1 MTVVLR
7 QRQHQKTAGRNRRE
21 QITDHQDQ
29 PAIEAVR
36 QMAGGNRASHHRDEL
51 KEPDVSERERR
62 ARDSVNL
69 PAHRHRL
76 NLNRENREEARAQ
89 KTAKVAMR
97 QGAWICG
104 RGGGIHRPSRLYW
117 KRAPES
123 TFCQSPLISRRLPS
137 WTSQRSELTSI
148 GCGTTRSSP
157 SWSSTFASPT
167 SRSAF
172 DRDWKAHGH
181 MDRVVA
187 RFEDWARRQP
197 IRGMKLEVVRLEG
210 RTPLLFMEI
219 PGDSKDCVLLYG
231 HMDKQPEMSGWREGL
246 GPWNPVLEGD
256 RLYGRGSADDGYAMF
271 SCLGA
276 IGALQANSVK
286 HARCVVVIEACEE
299 SGSFDLP
306 HYISISR
313 RASASQACA
322 SRSTRDAATTISSG
336 CTTSLR
342 GLVGGKLQVEV
353 LTEGVHSGDAGG
365 VVPDSFRIVR
375 QLLSRVED
383 EATGKVLA
391 PEFHAKIPDARLK
404 QAAAAA
410 AVLGDDICTKFP
422 FIERTRPVSN
432 DTTELILNRAWRP
445 ALSIIGADGLPPTGN
460 AGNVLRPGTA
470 VSLSLRLPPTVDAK
484 VASQKLKSIL
494 ENDPPYGCKVTF
506 QANWGASGWDAPALS
521 PWLERSLDAASN
533 DYFGKP
539 TAYMGEG
546 GTIPFMGML
555 GERFP
560 QAQFLITGVLGP
572 HTNAHGPNEFLH
584 IPTAKGDLLRSES
597 DRRSFHRA
605 NAD

>member
-1 MTVVLR
+1 MDK
-7 QRQHQKTAGRNRRE
+7 QS
-21 QITDHQDQ
+21 
-29 PAIEAVR
+29 VR
-36 QMAGGNRASHHRDEL
+36 TYVEKLWDASIVGEL
-51 KEPDVSERERR
+51 VEYIRIPNK
-62 ARDSVNL
+62 SV
-69 PAHRHRL
+69 
-76 NLNRENREEARAQ
+76 
-89 KTAKVAMR
+89 
-97 QGAWICG
+97 
-104 RGGGIHRPSRLYW
+104 
-117 KRAPES
+117 
-123 TFCQSPLISRRLPS
+123 
-137 WTSQRSELTSI
+137 
-148 GCGTTRSSP
+148 
-157 SWSSTFASPT
+157 
-167 SRSAF
+167 AF

-187 RFEDWARRQP
+187 RFENWARRQP
-197 IRGMKLEVVRLEG
+197 IRGMKLEVVQLEG
-210 RTPLLFMEI
+210 RTPLLFIEI
-219 PGDSKDCVLLYG
+219 PGDSNDCVLLYG
-231 HMDKQPEMSGWREGL
+231 HMDKQPEMAGWREGL
-246 GPWNPVLEGD
+246 GPWQPVFEGD

-276 IGALQANSVK
+276 ISALQASSTK

-306 HYISISR
+306 HYIEHLAPRIGQPSLCI
-313 RASASQACA
+313 AL
-322 SRSTRDAATTISSG
+322 DSG
-336 CTTSLR
+336 CGNYDQLWLTTSLR

-375 QLLSRVED
+375 SLLSRVED

-391 PEFHAKIPDARLK
+391 AEFHATIPAARLK
-404 QAAAAA
+404 QAAATAT
-410 AVLGDDICTKFP
+410 VLGDDIRTKFP
-422 FIERTRPVSN
+422 FIERTHAVSN

-460 AGNVLRPGTA
+460 AGNVLRPGTS

-484 VASQKLKSIL
+484 VATQKLKSIL
-494 ENDPPYGCKVTF
+494 EKDPPYGCKVTF
-506 QANWGASGWDAPALS
+506 QSNWGASGWDAPELS

-533 DYFGKP
+533 DYFGRP

-584 IPTAKGDLLRSES
+584 IPTAKKVTCCVAKVIADHFNRT
-597 DRRSFHRA
+597 
-605 NAD
+605 NA

>member
-1 MTVVLR
+1 MD
-7 QRQHQKTAGRNRRE
+7 KS
-21 QITDHQDQ
+21 
-29 PAIEAVR
+29 AIRTHVDR
-36 QMAGGNRASHHRDEL
+36 LWD
-51 KEPDVSERERR
+51 
-62 ARDSVNL
+62 DSV
-69 PAHRHRL
+69 
-76 NLNRENREEARAQ
+76 
-89 KTAKVAMR
+89 V
-97 QGAWICG
+97 G
-104 RGGGIHRPSRLYW
+104 
-117 KRAPES
+117 
-123 TFCQSPLISRRLPS
+123 
-137 WTSQRSELTSI
+137 ELVEYIRIPNKSV
-148 GCGTTRSSP
+148 
-157 SWSSTFASPT
+157 
-167 SRSAF
+167 AF

-210 RTPLLFMEI
+210 RTPLLFIEI

-246 GPWNPVLEGD
+246 GPWSPVIEGD
-256 RLYGRGSADDGYAMF
+256 RLYGRGSADDGYATF
-271 SCLGA
+271 ACLGA
-276 IGALQANSVK
+276 ISALQANSVP

-306 HYISISR
+306 HYI
-313 RASASQACA
+313 QHL
-322 SRSTRDAATTISSG
+322 AARIGQPSLCIALDSG
-336 CTTSLR
+336 CGNFDQLWLTTSLR

-391 PEFHAKIPDARLK
+391 PEFHAKIPEARLK
-404 QAAAAA
+404 QAAAT
-410 AVLGDDICTKFP
+410 AVVIGDEFGTKFP
-422 FIERTRPVSN
+422 FIEHTLPVSN

-460 AGNVLRPGTA
+460 AGNVLRPGTS
-470 VSLSLRLPPTVDAK
+470 VSLSLRLPPTVDAH

-494 ENDPPYGCKVTF
+494 EKDPPYGCKVTF
-506 QANWGASGWDAPALS
+506 QANWGATGWDAPALS
-521 PWLERSLDAASN
+521 PWLDRSLDAASN

-584 IPTAKGDLLRSES
+584 IPTAKKLTCCVARVIADHFTRSS
-597 DRRSFHRA
+597 
-605 NAD
+605 

>member
-1 MTVVLR
+1 MDKSAIRSHVEQLWDKSVV
-7 QRQHQKTAGRNRRE
+7 G
-21 QITDHQDQ
+21 
-29 PAIEAVR
+29 
-36 QMAGGNRASHHRDEL
+36 EL
-51 KEPDVSERERR
+51 VEYIRIPNK
-62 ARDSVNL
+62 SV
-69 PAHRHRL
+69 
-76 NLNRENREEARAQ
+76 
-89 KTAKVAMR
+89 
-97 QGAWICG
+97 
-104 RGGGIHRPSRLYW
+104 
-117 KRAPES
+117 
-123 TFCQSPLISRRLPS
+123 
-137 WTSQRSELTSI
+137 
-148 GCGTTRSSP
+148 
-157 SWSSTFASPT
+157 
-167 SRSAF
+167 AF

-197 IRGMKLEVVRLEG
+197 IRGMKVEVVRLEG
-210 RTPLLFMEI
+210 RTPLLFIEI

-246 GPWNPVLEGD
+246 GPWDPVLDGD

-271 SCLGA
+271 ACLGA
-276 IGALQANSVK
+276 IGALQASSIP

-306 HYISISR
+306 HYIEHL
-313 RASASQACA
+313 
-322 SRSTRDAATTISSG
+322 AARIGQPNLCIALDSG
-336 CTTSLR
+336 CGNYDQLWLTTSLR
-342 GLVGGKLQVEV
+342 GLIGGRLQVDV

-375 QLLSRVED
+375 NLLSRVED

-391 PEFHAKIPDARLK
+391 PEFYATIPDARLK
-404 QAAAAA
+404 QAAATS
-410 AVLGDDICTKFP
+410 AVIGDDFRTKFP
-422 FIERTRPVSN
+422 FVEHARPVSN

-460 AGNVLRPGTA
+460 AGNVLRAGTA
-470 VSLSLRLPPTVDAK
+470 VSLSLRLPPTVDARI
-484 VASQKLKSIL
+484 ASQKLKNIL

-506 QANWGASGWDAPALS
+506 KANWGATGWDSPALS

-560 QAQFLITGVLGP
+560 QSQFLITGVLGP
-572 HTNAHGPNEFLH
+572 HANAHGPNEFLH
-584 IPTAKGDLLRSES
+584 IPTAKKVTCCVAKVLADHFTRSTG
-597 DRRSFHRA
+597 
-605 NAD
+605 

>member
-1 MTVVLR
+1 M
-7 QRQHQKTAGRNRRE
+7 QSFSMDKS
-21 QITDHQDQ
+21 
-29 PAIEAVR
+29 AIR
-36 QMAGGNRASHHRDEL
+36 SHVERLWDESIVGEL
-51 KEPDVSERERR
+51 VEYIRIPNK
-62 ARDSVNL
+62 SV
-69 PAHRHRL
+69 
-76 NLNRENREEARAQ
+76 
-89 KTAKVAMR
+89 
-97 QGAWICG
+97 
-104 RGGGIHRPSRLYW
+104 
-117 KRAPES
+117 
-123 TFCQSPLISRRLPS
+123 
-137 WTSQRSELTSI
+137 
-148 GCGTTRSSP
+148 
-157 SWSSTFASPT
+157 
-167 SRSAF
+167 AF

-219 PGDSKDCVLLYG
+219 PGDSEDCLLLYG

-246 GPWNPVLEGD
+246 GPWQPVLEGD

-271 SCLGA
+271 ACLGA

-286 HARCVVVIEACEE
+286 HARCVVIIEACEE

-306 HYISISR
+306 HYI
-313 RASASQACA
+313 QHL
-322 SRSTRDAATTISSG
+322 AARIGQPSLCIALDSG
-336 CTTSLR
+336 CGNYEQLWLTTSLR

-375 QLLSRVED
+375 QLLSRLED
-383 EATGKVLA
+383 ETTGKVLA
-391 PEFHAKIPDARLK
+391 PEFHASIPEGRLK
-404 QAAAAA
+404 QAAATAK
-410 AVLGDDICTKFP
+410 VLGDDIRTKFP
-422 FIERTRPVSN
+422 FIDRTRPVSN

-470 VSLSLRLPPTVDAK
+470 VSLSLRLPPTVDARA
-484 VASQKLKSIL
+484 ASQKLKSIL
-494 ENDPPYGCKVTF
+494 ESDPPNGCKVSF
-506 QANWGASGWDAPALS
+506 QSNWGASGWDSPALS

-560 QAQFLITGVLGP
+560 RSQFLITGVLGP

-584 IPTAKGDLLRSES
+584 IPTAKKVTCCV
-597 DRRSFHRA
+597 A
-605 NAD
+605 KVIADHFNRGNSGSA